1 LIRYT
6 KGNLLAAPAQ
16 ALVNTVN
23 TVGVMGKG
31 IALLFKEAFP
41 ENFRRYAQACA
52 RGELTP
58 GKLLVNTEH
67 TLNGDRIIINFPTKT
82 EWYQKSSY
90 AYIES
95 GLRELARIIEAEGI
109 RSIALPPLGCG
120 NGGLKW
126 DRVKELI
133 EQYLGHSFAEILV
146 FEPQE
151 SIRAALAVS
160 DREVK
165 LTPARAMIVYS
176 LFRYESMGE
185 FSSLFA
191 ANKLA
196 YFLQRMGERLK
207 LKFTPHHYGPYSP
220 QVGHVLYHINGK
232 FLRGLEEKDAGP
244 FDTLTLNY
252 DAYSE
257 LEKYVRNE
265 LTYEQQLRLSG
276 LENLV
281 DGFDSTLALETLSS
295 VDFILNEHPFYSSD
309 EVHRAIGKWSER
321 KKSLIKREFVD
332 LAKQR
337 LSEYSQQLH
346 FGA

>member
-6 KGNLLAAPAQ
+6 KGNLLSAQAQ

-41 ENFRRYAQACA
+41 ENYRKYAQACA
-52 RGELTP
+52 RGELAP
-58 GKLLVNTEH
+58 GKLLINHEH
-67 TLNGDRIIINFPTKT
+67 TLDGDRIIVNFPTKT
-82 EWYQKSSY
+82 EWYQKSRY
-90 AYIES
+90 DYIES
-95 GLRELARIIEAEGI
+95 GLRELARVIEVEGI

-133 EQYLGHSFAEILV
+133 EQYLGNSSAEVLV

-151 SIRAALAVS
+151 SIRATLAVT

-207 LKFTPHHYGPYSP
+207 LKFTPDRYGPYSP
-220 QVGHVLYHINGK
+220 QVGHVLYHVNGK
-232 FLRGLEEKDAGP
+232 FLTGLEEKNAEP
-244 FDTLTLNY
+244 FEILRLNY

-257 LEKYVRNE
+257 LEKYVHND
-265 LTYEQQLRLSG
+265 LSYEQQSRLSN
-276 LENLV
+276 LEKLV

-295 VDFILNEHPFYSSD
+295 VDFILNEHPSYSP
-309 EVHRAIGKWSER
+309 EEIFRAIGEWSDR
-321 KKSLIKREFVD
+321 KKTLIKQEFVD
-332 LAKQR
+332 LAIAH
-337 LSEYSQQLH
+337 LSEYRQQLH
-346 FGA
+346 FDA